1 MLPAIRAVLALLAL
15 FCPGVAAAGEPP
27 PNPMPAVR
35 GDRWADAGAIAA
47 QYADPVARKLITYFR
62 LLAPGAATAQE
73 IAEFVAHSPDW
84 PAQALLERRRQ
95 EAIAS
100 DPDDASV
107 LAQCDE
113 GEIAAPSALLRCAN
127 ALANAGHNTEALTD
141 ARQAW
146 VTGFAA
152 NPNAFPQRWRA
163 MMTQGDQ
170 WARFQS
176 LAWTDPSA
184 AARQV
189 PLLDSPRRAAA
200 EARLALQRN
209 DPTAAAKLAAV
220 PADLADDP
228 GLILA
233 LAEWLRQAN
242 ELQQAMALWTSRG
255 IAAEAAAPAAHLAA
269 FWPERDRL
277 ARRLIREGDPKDAYA
292 LVNQPGQIASVQRLD
307 AEFFA
312 GFIALRLLH
321 DPAAALRHFQALQ
334 DASPAAITQAR
345 AWYWIG
351 RVQAA
356 MGHDPRPA
364 YAKAASWPTVFY
376 GQMAAL
382 ALEED
387 AKTLASRIAKLEDP
401 PGTREQALGLTERQV
416 VRAAALL
423 VAWGEPR
430 RAETFLLRMDQLA
443 PTLADRSLTAQLALF
458 LGQPQIAVAV
468 ARVMGRDGYMLPVA
482 GWPVPVTPPEGG
494 VDPAIVLGLIRQESS
509 FDTETVSPAGARGL
523 MQLMPATAAEVA
535 RQIGTSVSAVSLV
548 TDPDHN
554 MRLGTTYIQE
564 LIARYDGSLPLAIAA
579 YNAGPSHVDQWLA
592 ENGDP
597 RTGPVD
603 MIDWMELIPLS
614 ETRNYVQR
622 VLENVVIYRAR
633 RGEATPT
640 LMVQWAR

>member
-1 MLPAIRAVLALLAL
+1 MLPAIRAVLALLVL
-15 FCPGVAAAGEPP
+15 LCPRLAAAAEPP
-27 PNPMPAVR
+27 PNPMPAVH
-35 GDRWADAGAIAA
+35 GDRWTDADAIAA
-47 QYADPVARKLITYFR
+47 QYADPVAAKLISYYR

-73 IAEFVAHSPDW
+73 IAEFVARSPDW
-84 PAQALLERRRQ
+84 PAQALLEHRRQ

-107 LAQCDE
+107 LAQCGE
-113 GEIAAPSALLRCAN
+113 GDIVAPSALLRCAN
-127 ALANAGHNTEALTD
+127 ALANAGQNTEALAD

-146 VTGFAA
+146 VTGFAG

-163 MMTQGDQ
+163 MTTQEDQ
-170 WARFQS
+170 WARFQN
-176 LAWTDPSA
+176 LAWGDPGA

-189 PLLDSPRRAAA
+189 ALLDAPHRAAA

-209 DPTAAAKLAAV
+209 EPTAPAKLAAV

-228 GLILA
+228 GLVLA

-242 ELQQAMALWTSRG
+242 QLQQAMALWTSRG
-255 IAAEAAAPAAHLAA
+255 IAAEAAAPAAHRAA

-277 ARRLIREGDPKDAYA
+277 ARRLIREGDPKDAYT
-292 LVNQPGQIASVQRLD
+292 LVDQPGAIAPVQRLD
-307 AEFFA
+307 AEFLA

-321 DPAAALRHFQALQ
+321 DPAGALRHFQALQ
-334 DASPAAITQAR
+334 DASPAAITQGR
-345 AWYWIG
+345 AWYWMAG
-351 RVQAA
+351 AQAA
-356 MGHDPRPA
+356 LGHDPRPA

-382 ALEED
+382 ALGED
-387 AKTLASRIAKLEDP
+387 AKTLASRITRLQDP

-443 PTLADRSLTAQLALF
+443 PTLADRSLTAQLSLF

-468 ARVMGRDGYMLPVA
+468 ARQMGRDGYMLPVA
-482 GWPVPVTPPEGG
+482 GWPVPVAPPDGG

-509 FDTETVSPAGARGL
+509 FDTDTVSPAGARGL
-523 MQLMPATAAEVA
+523 MQLMPTTAAEVA

-554 MRLGTTYIQE
+554 MRLGTTYLRE
-564 LIARYDGSLPLAIAA
+564 LITRYDGSLPLAIAA
-579 YNAGPSHVDQWLA
+579 YNAGPNRVDQWLA

-597 RTGPVD
+597 RTGSID

-640 LMVQWAR
+640 LMAQWAR